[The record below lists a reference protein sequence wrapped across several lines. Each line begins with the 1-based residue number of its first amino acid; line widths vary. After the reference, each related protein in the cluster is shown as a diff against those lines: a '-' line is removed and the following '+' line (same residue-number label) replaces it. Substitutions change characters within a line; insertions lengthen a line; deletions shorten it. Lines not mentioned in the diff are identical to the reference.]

1 MADAKTFTI
10 DGTDI
15 SIIDETARERAS
27 AALESAEYNRLSLV
41 GKYPGQDL
49 ATVLSAEIGSGENV
63 YDALH
68 ARVQDA
74 DFSGLRV
81 GDYIDVPLVSAS
93 AVTTMQ
99 SVRFIL
105 AHIDP
110 YYRCGDQMKGH
121 HIAFVASRPIE
132 VASGVT
138 GYANDGYLMWN
149 TTNTNQGNSDE
160 ASPYLVSNLK
170 KWENLFEGC
179 LPEGLSKYLLTQRVL
194 AELRYSSGGSITDS
208 TEWDWRDI
216 GKVFS
221 LSETEVYGQC
231 VWGTKGWS
239 VGFDCQWDY
248 FRDTAHRQGD
258 YDDETRVTW
267 WLRSVG
273 GGSSSGVCC
282 VNGNGNASYYAA
294 TNGRVRPRPGF
305 LLG

>member
-1 MADAKTFTI
+1 
-10 DGTDI
+10 
-15 SIIDETARERAS
+15 
-27 AALESAEYNRLSLV
+27 
-41 GKYPGQDL
+41 
-49 ATVLSAEIGSGENV
+49 
-63 YDALH
+63 
-68 ARVQDA
+68 
-74 DFSGLRV
+74 
-81 GDYIDVPLVSAS
+81 
-93 AVTTMQ
+93 
-99 SVRFIL
+99 
-105 AHIDP
+105 
-110 YYRCGDQMKGH
+110 MKGH

-194 AELRYSSGGSITDS
+194 AELRYSSSGSITDS

-258 YDDETRVTW
+258 YDDETRVGW

-282 VNGNGNASYYAA
+282 VSSYGYANSNAAANGWI
-294 TNGRVRPRPGF
+294 RPRPGF

>member
-49 ATVLSAEIGSGENV
+49 ATVLAAEIGSGENV

-93 AVTTMQ
+93 AVTTQQ

-110 YYRCGDQMKGH
+110 YYRCGDNMKGH

-138 GYANDGYLMWN
+138 GYVDGGHLQWN
-149 TTNTNQGNSDE
+149 TTNTNQGTAAES
-160 ASPYLVSNLK
+160 APYLASNLK
-170 KWENLFEGC
+170 KWENLFEDC
-179 LPEGLSKYLLTQRVL
+179 LPEGLSKYLLVQRVL
-194 AELRYSSGGSITDS
+194 TELRYSSSGAITDS
-208 TEWDWRDI
+208 TGWEWNDI

-239 VGFDCQWDY
+239 VGVDCQWDF
-248 FRDTAHRQGD
+248 FRDSAHRQGD
-258 YDDETRVTW
+258 YEDETRVEW
-267 WLRSVG
+267 WLRSVH
-273 GGSSSGVCC
+273 GGSSSTVCS
-282 VNGNGNASYYAA
+282 VGAHGHASNDTA
-294 TNGRVRPRPGF
+294 TCGSMRPRVGF

>member
-179 LPEGLSKYLLTQRVL
+179 LPEGLSKYLLPASPRR
-194 AELRYSSGGSITDS
+194 ASIQLQLHHGLHGTGATS
-208 TEWDWRDI
+208 ERC
-216 GKVFS
+216 S
-221 LSETEVYGQC
+221 LSGP
-231 VWGTKGWS
+231 G
-239 VGFDCQWDY
+239 
-248 FRDTAHRQGD
+248 
-258 YDDETRVTW
+258 
-267 WLRSVG
+267 
-273 GGSSSGVCC
+273 
-282 VNGNGNASYYAA
+282 
-294 TNGRVRPRPGF
+294 VRPVRVGN
-305 LLG
+305 

>member
-49 ATVLSAEIGSGENV
+49 ATVLAAEIGSGENV

-93 AVTTMQ
+93 AVTTQQ

-110 YYRCGDQMKGH
+110 YYQCGDVAKGH
-121 HIAFVASRPIE
+121 HIAFIASAPIA

-138 GYANDGYLMWN
+138 GYADGGYLQWN
-149 TTNTNQGNSDE
+149 TTNTNQGTAQENC
-160 ASPYLVSNLK
+160 PYLVSNLK
-170 KWENLFEGC
+170 KWENLFDDC
-179 LPEGLSKYLLTQRVL
+179 LPEELSQYLLVQRVAL
-194 AELRYSSGGSITDS
+194 EMRYSSSGAITDS
-208 TEWDWRDI
+208 TNWSWEDI

-248 FRDTAHRQGD
+248 FRDTAHRQDGS
-258 YDDETRVTW
+258 RVMW
-267 WLRSVG
+267 WLRSVP
-273 GGSSSGVCC
+273 GGSSSRVCS
-282 VNGNGNASYYAA
+282 VIAYGLAGHSSA
-294 TNGRVRPRPGF
+294 TNGSMRPRVGF